1 MPVHDWTRASA
12 GTLHDFHTAWITELR
27 KALNRGLLPSGY
39 YALAEQVAG
48 DIGPDVLTLESR
60 GTPDSNGHSD
70 DSPLD
75 SDDDGGVAVAVAPP
89 RVRVTAEVREIHINA
104 IRRRRL
110 VIRHASGDRVVAFLE
125 IVSPGNKDGA
135 RLLNSFLD
143 KAVAALV
150 GGYHLL
156 VIDLFPP
163 GPHDPNGI
171 HGAIWDSIDGPG
183 YQAPP
188 EAPLTLAAYTGTPA
202 FRCYVEPTSV
212 GTPLIDMPLFLSTD
226 HYVNVP
232 LEATYL
238 EAWSGVPERWR
249 RVIEDR

>member
-1 MPVHDWTRASA
+1 MPVHDWTRVSA
-12 GTLHDFHTAWITELR
+12 GTFHAFHVAWLAELQ
-27 KALNRGLLPSGY
+27 KALNHGLLPSGY

-48 DIGPDVLTLESR
+48 GIGLDVLTLESR
-60 GTPDSNGHSD
+60 GT
-70 DSPLD
+70 
-75 SDDDGGVAVAVAPP
+75 
-89 RVRVTAEVREIHINA
+89 AEAREIHINP

-110 VIRHASGDRVVAFLE
+110 VIRHSSGDRVVAFLE

-135 RLLNSFLD
+135 RLLSSFLD

-183 YQAPP
+183 YTAPP
-188 EAPLTLAAYTGTPA
+188 EAPLTLAAYAGSPA

-212 GTPLIDMPLFLSTD
+212 GTPLIEMPLFLSTD